1 MSDDDSPLLPI
12 RPVEPVDEDIVAD
25 IDPAFEHP
33 EDAGVDVVKGEDRI
47 DAEELICGPNADDD
61 SVVKPQLFS
70 EPESSE

>member
-33 EDAGVDVVKGEDRI
+33 ENADVDVVKGEDRI
-47 DAEELICGPNADDD
+47 DAEELIDAP
-61 SVVKPQLFS
+61 S
-70 EPESSE
+70 